1 MSLPRVGRMP
11 RKVVPA
17 PAGTETPLATETAD
31 IADAH
36 VVVCARR
43 AGPRVVTSDPDD
55 LARFDPDLELVIV

>member
-1 MSLPRVGRMP
+1 LPP
-11 RKVVPA
+11 STWIVVPVR
-17 PAGTETPLATETAD
+17 PSATETAD

-43 AGPRVVTSDPDD
+43 AGQRVVTSDPDD